1 MAKQKNPLGMQNYTK
16 ADKVA
21 KIIEQKILSKEYKVG
36 QALPSQEDCADFFSV
51 STRSIR
57 EAYKILEAK
66 GLITSGQGKRA
77 VVKSD
82 NLDLLVQNLSASM
95 INKNIKNRK
104 LISDLLDVRMN
115 LEVSAARTL
124 SRLQE
129 REFTVKAL
137 YSMVTRL
144 ELLIKGLEKNEDP
157 RMIKEVKDLD
167 YDFHSMIMHS
177 NNNIILNTILN
188 DLGPQLKNVLDQ
200 TIESVQELK
209 RRALDYRYLVDA
221 IRDGNTDLA
230 VALTLTVTSNIKTK
244 VDKLDF

>member
-115 LEVSAARTL
+115 LEVL
-124 SRLQE
+124 VLQ
-129 REFTVKAL
+129 
-137 YSMVTRL
+137 
-144 ELLIKGLEKNEDP
+144 
-157 RMIKEVKDLD
+157 
-167 YDFHSMIMHS
+167 
-177 NNNIILNTILN
+177 NIYI
-188 DLGPQLKNVLDQ
+188 
-200 TIESVQELK
+200 
-209 RRALDYRYLVDA
+209 
-221 IRDGNTDLA
+221 
-230 VALTLTVTSNIKTK
+230 
-244 VDKLDF
+244 